1 MLYEDIKVV
10 VTKRQLTCETTV
22 KEVITAMVNE
32 LLADYE
38 TGYQVAYV
46 TLKDYPAKITVIAT
60 DKDRNEP
67 DEDSLGL
74 DYKGYDKLRE
84 LLDELASLTGA
95 GRVGFPGHYYSK

>member
-1 MLYEDIKVV
+1 MLYEDIEVV
-10 VTKRQLTCETTV
+10 VAKRQLTCETTV

-32 LLADYE
+32 LLAEYK

-60 DKDRNEP
+60 DKSRNEP

-74 DYKGYDKLRE
+74 DAEGYDKLEE
-84 LLDELASLTGA
+84 LLDELAILTGA
-95 GRVGFPGHYYSK
+95 GRVGFPGYYYSK